1 MTFTR
6 KFFTADLHL
15 GHHGILRHCPAT
27 RPFDTVE
34 AMDTEILRRIN
45 ARVEPSDILYIV
57 GDFALSGD
65 TEYVR
70 HLFHSIRGRKVLIV
84 GNHDLDKK
92 GRLVK
97 TIHDLPWDIPPTA
110 ALETTDEGCHVYLHH
125 YGCRVWPRHLKAAYH
140 FFGHSHGNLPPL
152 GLSRDVGIDCLDMSF
167 APATFTEIQESLVS
181 VDTAWHQ
188 SMVTAFGS
196 SVPPLES
203 FRCRPVLQ
211 PMLWN
216 MFADLE
222 ARGLHSSMRIVGIE
236 TRERGWVTVTR
247 QLDARLSA
255 AERRRIDDLIVDWEM
270 DLSEEDRHD

>member
-1 MTFTR
+1 MSFTR
-6 KFFTADLHL
+6 KFYSADLHL

-34 AMDTEILRRIN
+34 AMDAAIVANIN
-45 ARVEPSDILYIV
+45 ERVGASDILYIV
-57 GDFALSGD
+57 GDFAISSD
-65 TEYVR
+65 AEYVR
-70 HLFHSIRGRKVLIV
+70 HLFHSIRGRKILVL
-84 GNHDLDKK
+84 GNHDLDRK
-92 GRLVK
+92 GRVRKVLA
-97 TIHDLPWDIPPTA
+97 DLAWDQPPTA
-110 ALETTDEGCHVYLHH
+110 ALETHDEGCRIYLHH
-125 YGCRVWPRHLKAAYH
+125 YGCRTWPAAHHGSYHL
-140 FFGHSHGNLPPL
+140 FGHSHGNLPPL
-152 GLSRDVGIDCLDMSF
+152 GRSRDVGIDCPDMSF

-196 SVPPLES
+196 AVPSLES
-203 FRCRPVLQ
+203 FRCRPILQ

-255 AERRRIDDLIVDWEM
+255 SERRRIDELIVDWEM